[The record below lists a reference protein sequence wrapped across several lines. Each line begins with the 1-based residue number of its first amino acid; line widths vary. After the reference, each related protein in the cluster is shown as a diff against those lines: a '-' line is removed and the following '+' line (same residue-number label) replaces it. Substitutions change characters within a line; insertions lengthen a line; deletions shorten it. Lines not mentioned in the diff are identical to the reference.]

1 MRLSSWTIGM
11 KLTAC
16 VGALTLILA
25 LTCWLGLRTIGA
37 LGAAYDN
44 TANNTARKIELAA
57 IINKSGSDMAAGQRG
72 MVLGTYAK
80 NPAFTASARQLYEDN
95 SSKMKQALAEV
106 EPLLVSE
113 EGRQAAARL
122 DSDLAQWLPNFSEIA
137 RQAEAGD
144 PDGAAKTLWS
154 TTGIY
159 QAVGKDAAEL
169 AASAR
174 TLLDSDVAAAGS
186 ERSTARLLTLLLI
199 ALGAGAAAASAM
211 AARSAIS
218 AIQRLAAQLLEG
230 AEQVASAAGQV
241 ASASQSLAQGSSE
254 QAASLEE
261 TSSSTSEIT
270 AITRKNAEST
280 HTATEVMAETEHL
293 VGDANRNLDEMVRSM
308 KEINGS
314 SEKIAKIIKVI
325 DEIAFQT
332 NILALNAAVKAAR
345 AGEAG
350 MGFAVV
356 ADEVRNLAQRSAQ
369 AAKDTAA
376 LIEESIGKSKDGGR
390 KLDLVAKSIQ
400 SITGSAS
407 QVKTL
412 VDRIDAGSQE
422 QTRGI
427 EQIGGAVSQ
436 MEQVTQRNAAN
447 AEESAAASEE
457 LSSQASALKAIVG
470 ELRHVVGGQQSR
482 AKSSQ
487 QPGHAKGRAS
497 KPARRPAANAAS
509 LKALGK
515 SLDRAGAGPRPAP
528 APQLALVRDSFPLDD
543 SEGGF

>member
-1 MRLSSWTIGM
+1 MRLSSLTIGA
-11 KLTAC
+11 KIGAC
-16 VGALTLILA
+16 VGALALA
-25 LTCWLGLRTIGA
+25 LGLTCWLALWTIGA
-37 LGAAYDN
+37 MGGAYDN
-44 TANNTARKIELAA
+44 TANNTARKIELAGV
-57 IINKSGSDMAAGQRG
+57 INKAGSDMAAGQRG

-80 NPAFTASARQLYEDN
+80 NPAFAAAARQLFEDN
-95 SSKMKQALAEV
+95 SAKMKQALDEV
-106 EPLLVSE
+106 QALLTTE
-113 EGRQAAARL
+113 EGRRAAARL
-122 DSDLAQWLPNFSEIA
+122 DSDLEQWLPIFSEIA
-137 RQAEAGD
+137 RQADAGD
-144 PDGAAKTLWS
+144 PDGAAKTLW
-154 TTGIY
+154 TTTVIY
-159 QAVGKDAAEL
+159 QAVGKDAAAL
-169 AASAR
+169 TGAAR
-174 TLLDSDVAAAGS
+174 TVLDADVAAAGR
-186 ERSTARLLTLLLI
+186 ERSMAHWLTLLLVL
-199 ALGAGAAAASAM
+199 LGAGAAAGSAVVV
-211 AARSAIS
+211 RSAVA
-218 AIQRLAAQLLEG
+218 AIQRLGAQLLDG
-230 AEQVASAAGQV
+230 SEQVASAAGQV

-270 AITRKNAEST
+270 AITRKNAENT
-280 HTATEVMAETEHL
+280 RAATEVMAESERL
-293 VGDANRNLDEMVRSM
+293 VGAANRNLDEMVGSM

-332 NILALNAAVKAAR
+332 NILALNAAVEAAR

-376 LIEESIGKSKDGGR
+376 LIEESIGKSKDGGA

-400 SITGSAS
+400 SITGSAA

-412 VDRIDAGSQE
+412 VDQIDAGSNE

-427 EQIGGAVSQ
+427 EHIGGAVSQ

-457 LSSQASALKAIVG
+457 LSSQANALKQIVG
-470 ELRHVVGGQQSR
+470 ELRRLVGGQEVGG
-482 AKSSQ
+482 K
-487 QPGHAKGRAS
+487 PGGGKGRAG
-497 KPARRPAANAAS
+497 RPAKRAAAHAYA

-515 SLDRAGAGPRPAP
+515 SLDRAGAGPRPAVAQ
-528 APQLALVRDSFPLDD
+528 APELALARDSFPLDE

>member
-1 MRLSSWTIGM
+1 MRFTSWTIGA
-11 KLTAC
+11 KIAAGT
-16 VGALTLILA
+16 GALTVALA
-25 LTCWLGLRTIGA
+25 LTGWLGLWTIGA
-37 LGAAYDN
+37 MGGAFDN
-44 TANNTARKIELAA
+44 TAINTARKIELAGVV
-57 IINKSGSDMAAGQRG
+57 NKAGSDMAAGQRG

-80 NPAFTASARQLYEDN
+80 NPAFAAAAGQLYRDN
-95 SSKMKQALAEV
+95 SSKMKQALADV
-106 EPLLVSE
+106 QPLLTTE

-122 DSDLAQWLPNFSEIA
+122 DSELAQWVPIFSDIA

-144 PDGAAKTLWS
+144 PDGAAQTLW
-154 TTGIY
+154 TTTVLY
-159 QAVGKDAAEL
+159 QGVGKDAAQL
-169 AASAR
+169 AATAR
-174 TLLDSDVAAAGS
+174 GLLDKDVASAGQ
-186 ERSTARLLTLLLI
+186 ERSTARALMLLLI
-199 ALGAGAAAASAM
+199 ALGAGAAAASALAVRSSTM
-211 AARSAIS
+211 ALRRFSTE
-218 AIQRLAAQLLEG
+218 LLEG
-230 AEQVASAAGQV
+230 SEQVASASGQV

-280 HTATEVMAETEHL
+280 RAAAELMTEAAQQ
-293 VGDANRNLDEMVRSM
+293 VGDANRSLDEMVRSM
-308 KEINGS
+308 KDINGS

-332 NILALNAAVKAAR
+332 NILALNAAVEAAR

-390 KLDLVAKSIQ
+390 KLDLVAQSIQ
-400 SITGSAS
+400 RITGSAT

-412 VDRIDAGSQE
+412 VDQIDLGSQE
-422 QTRGI
+422 QSRGI
-427 EQIGGAVSQ
+427 EQIGGAVGQ

-457 LSSQASALKAIVG
+457 LSSQAQALKGIAG
-470 ELRHVVGGQQSR
+470 ALRLLVGGDGE
-482 AKSSQ
+482 A
-487 QPGHAKGRAS
+487 GGLGKGRRAVPG
-497 KPARRPAANAAS
+497 KAPAARPARSKSPQPVAA
-509 LKALGK
+509 G
-515 SLDRAGAGPRPAP
+515 RRPAP
-528 APQLALVRDSFPLDD
+528 AAAGSLPAARNSFPLDAG
-543 SEGGF
+543 EGGF